1 MNMKKLKSETAAE
14 MPKDISREASDFA
27 QKSVDQAQ
35 AAFEKA
41 SELAHGNVQAFDAA
55 AGAFKARPL
64 DLQMKTME
72 IAQANVNAAFAFFRR
87 AMAVRDP
94 AALFALHQE
103 FARDQLAA
111 FSKQASE
118 FNELSLLLA
127 KETSKPVQE
136 GVMKTFGDFARSLAA

>member
-14 MPKDISREASDFA
+14 TPKDISREASDFA

-55 AGAFKARPL
+55 AGAFKARTL

-94 AALFALHQE
+94 AALFALNQE
-103 FARDQLAA
+103 FARDQLAT
-111 FSKQASE
+111 FSKQAGE
-118 FNELSLLLA
+118 LNELSLLLA

-136 GVMKTFGDFARSLAA
+136 GVMKTFGDLARSLAA